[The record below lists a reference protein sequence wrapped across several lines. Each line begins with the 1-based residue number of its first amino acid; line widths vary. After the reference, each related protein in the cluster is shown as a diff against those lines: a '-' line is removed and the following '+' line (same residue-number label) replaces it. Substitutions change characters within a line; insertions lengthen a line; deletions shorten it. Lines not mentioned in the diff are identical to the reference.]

1 MKKLTALFL
10 AVLLLLNFTVVICSA
25 EEEAP
30 ETEEIIEEY
39 TNTQSASTSLSISNS
54 GTTTVGITC
63 IGLIGTTHI
72 SSITYLEKWNGSAWV
87 RISINGAS
95 QISDGVSAGF
105 LSRTYTTTVGSG
117 QYRATAVFTV
127 TNGSNETVTVRSN
140 TVTH

>member
-10 AVLLLLNFTVVICSA
+10 AALLLLNFAVVICSA

-39 TNTQSASTSLSISNS
+39 TNTRSASVSLSISTS
-54 GTTTVGITC
+54 GTATIHISCVG
-63 IGLIGTTHI
+63 LSGTTHI
-72 SSITYLEKWNGSAWV
+72 SSVTYLEKWNGSAWARV
-87 RISINGAS
+87 SINGAS
-95 QISDGVSAGF
+95 QISDGADAGF

-117 QYRATAVFTV
+117 KYRATAVFTV
-127 TNGSNETVTVRSN
+127 TNGTDETVTVRSN